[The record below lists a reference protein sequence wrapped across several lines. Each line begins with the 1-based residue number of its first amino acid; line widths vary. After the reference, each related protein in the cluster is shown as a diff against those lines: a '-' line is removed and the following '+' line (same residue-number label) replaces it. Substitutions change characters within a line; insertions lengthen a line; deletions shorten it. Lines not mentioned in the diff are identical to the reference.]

1 MNEGS
6 DQSGRRIAEI
16 KNLREFLTKASVT
29 KWMMRSFENSLNPD
43 TAGAIGKCIDAL
55 FSTIDSGILDFEGMY
70 RIFGEQGRFMSGSEY
85 LTFIHS
91 SEEIIRDFLKIE
103 ELESKERYYKLE
115 MEFIREQGY
124 ALNERYII
132 SFPENPGRPDEEWV
146 VSEFRTGRNNRIR
159 PVHGFKIK
167 KNGEPYARAQYIYLG
182 SDDNCTL
189 TKREQ

>member
-6 DQSGRRIAEI
+6 DQSRRRIAEI
-16 KNLREFLTKASVT
+16 KNLREFLTKESVT
-29 KWMMRSFENSLNPD
+29 KWMMRPFENNLNPG
-43 TAGAIGKCIDAL
+43 TAGAIGKCIDTL
-55 FSTIDSGILDFEGMY
+55 FRSIGSRILDFEGMY
-70 RIFGEQGRFMSGSEY
+70 KIFGEQRQSMSGSEY

-115 MEFIREQGY
+115 TEFIRKQGY
-124 ALNERYII
+124 VLNERYVIR
-132 SFPENPGRPDEEWV
+132 FPENPGSPDEEWV
-146 VSEFRTGRNNRIR
+146 VSEFRTGRDNRIR

-189 TKREQ
+189 TRI